1 MSSPDDAFQDLA
13 RIFATRNNRILEIEI
28 LPPALGPLLQDDCSI
43 GISKK
48 CLVQAFV
55 TARRIFFQDTICK
68 LDRGSSIAFRDGD
81 ADAIATTTPERKSD
95 DLSICS
101 EIILLFDCE
110 HLTACN
116 WRKKRLASLVQQ
128 HELDPDNNAARE
140 TLLQELNA
148 EMSLLTSFLCSPL
161 HRHTKS
167 PTLWQHRLWVLDRM
181 IHLHNNGW
189 LPQRPDLAKPR
200 PLRDTTLQS
209 LLEDELTI
217 VLRAAELHPKNY
229 YAFSHMRQLHGML
242 SGYMENSSSSLRLLA
257 EPIVKTMLDWCQA
270 HPTDISGWMFTLY
283 VLQAIEDRG
292 AQEGAVSRVFRFAVD
307 IGWEGESLW
316 TFVDLSVKYFG
327 ITGPTRGYRSS
338 GLGCTATDQTERE
351 HGTPGPKHPWKEW
364 LTVAQDHRASQS
376 SQS

>member
-1 MSSPDDAFQDLA
+1 MSSPDNAFQDLA
-13 RIFATRNNRILEIEI
+13 RIFATRNSRILEIEI

-48 CLVQAFV
+48 YLVQAFV

-68 LDRGSSIAFRDGD
+68 LDQGSSTASRDGD
-81 ADAIATTTPERKSD
+81 ADAIATIPERKFD

-128 HELDPDNNAARE
+128 QELDPDNNGARE
-140 TLLQELNA
+140 TLFQALDA

-181 IHLHNNGW
+181 THLRSKDW
-189 LPQRPDLAKPR
+189 LDGNPQRPDLVKPQ
-200 PLRDTTLQS
+200 PLRDTTLQRI
-209 LLEDELTI
+209 LETELAI
-217 VLRAAELHPKNY
+217 VLRAGELHPKNY

-257 EPIVKTMLDWCQA
+257 EPIAKPMLNWCQT

-283 VLQAIEDRG
+283 ILEAVEDRD
-292 AQEGAVSRVFRFAVD
+292 AQESAVSQVFRFAVD

-316 TFVDLSVKYFG
+316 MFVDLAVKSFDL
-327 ITGPTRGYRSS
+327 TEPTRS
-338 GLGCTATDQTERE
+338 DQMERG
-351 HGTPGPKHPWKEW
+351 HGTPGPKNPWKAW